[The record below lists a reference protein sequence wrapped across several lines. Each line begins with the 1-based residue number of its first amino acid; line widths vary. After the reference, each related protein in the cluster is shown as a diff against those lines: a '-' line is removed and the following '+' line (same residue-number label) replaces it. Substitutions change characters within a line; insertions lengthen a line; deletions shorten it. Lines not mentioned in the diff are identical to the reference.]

1 MSPAT
6 RGPVTRLE
14 RVALIA
20 GLLLAAA
27 LMVPIRGY
35 LTDDT
40 FIHLQYA
47 KHLAE
52 GKGLVFNEGE
62 RVYGC
67 TSPLWVA
74 LIADGMALG
83 LDGLAVARFLGWTAT
98 LVSVLLFFQLLRRTV
113 RTPELRAAG
122 TVAWACHA
130 WMLRW
135 SLSGME
141 TPLAVAL
148 TLAGFVAY
156 VEGAAWGSRPLRT
169 GALWSL
175 AALTR
180 PEAVFLLG
188 LWTVFLLLEA
198 DSRNGVRR
206 LVSGLVPPALIYG
219 SWLVFSKLYF
229 GTFWPQTLN
238 AKSAG
243 GESVTFLLEN
253 FTRQLRIVAATDGMF
268 VVAMVLALGFGA
280 GATLQR
286 GTPAQKLLPWAWV
299 IGIPALYMARGVPV
313 LSRYLLPLLPVLAWL
328 AWRELDLWLAGD
340 KPDESRR
347 RRAAL
352 FGASLGALVVAQNL
366 TVYRTTVIPHV
377 TSFTAG
383 LESSLVRWGRW
394 FGEHAPEGAAIAAPD
409 IGAIGY
415 YSGRRIVDLAG
426 LVTPEMVPLLE
437 NDLQENAIARLE
449 FASFAR
455 PEFLVDRATVP
466 DDLLARSPYATALT
480 PLGSAQVPNLGI
492 ARPGRAV
499 YTFYRVDWAAYD
511 SLRAERDSTA
521 RGALGP

>member
-1 MSPAT
+1 MTSTTVSYGPIT
-6 RGPVTRLE
+6 RIE
-14 RVALIA
+14 KVALLA
-20 GLLLAAA
+20 GLVLAIG
-27 LMVPIRGY
+27 LMIPLRHY

-52 GKGLVFNEGE
+52 GRGLVFNDGE

-83 LDGLAVARFLGWTAT
+83 LDGLAVARGLGFAAT
-98 LVSVLLFFQLLRRTV
+98 LASIVLFFQLLRRTV
-113 RTPELRAAG
+113 RSPELRAAG
-122 TVAWACHA
+122 TIAWAAHA

-156 VEGAAWGSRPLRT
+156 VEGVQWGSRPVRT
-169 GALWSL
+169 SALWSL
-175 AALTR
+175 VALTR
-180 PEAVFLLG
+180 PEGVFLLG
-188 LWTVFLLLEA
+188 LWAVYLLLDA

-206 LVSGLVPPALIYG
+206 LAFGIIPPVLIYG
-219 SWLVFSKLYF
+219 SWLMFSKLYF

-243 GESVTFLLEN
+243 TESFAFLLDN
-253 FTRQLRIVAATDGMF
+253 FSRQLRIVGATDGMYA
-268 VVAMVLALGFGA
+268 VAIVLALGFG
-280 GATLQR
+280 GSLVPR
-286 GTPAQKLLPWAWV
+286 GTPAQRLLPWAWV

-328 AWRELDLWLAGD
+328 GWRSLDLWLLGE

-347 RRAAL
+347 RRAAI
-352 FGASLGALVVAQNL
+352 FGFALGAVVVAQNL

-377 TSFTAG
+377 TSFSAG
-383 LESSLVRWGRW
+383 FEESLIHWGKW
-394 FGEHAPEGAAIAAPD
+394 FRQHAPRGASIAAPD

-415 YSGRRIVDLAG
+415 YSGLRVVDLAG
-426 LVTPEMVPLLE
+426 LVTPEMVPLLQR
-437 NDLQENAIARLE
+437 DLQENAIARLE
-449 FASFAR
+449 FAKFAR
-455 PEFLVDRATVP
+455 PEFLIDRATVAN
-466 DDLLARSPYATALT
+466 DLLARSPYAPALT
-480 PLGSAQVPNLGI
+480 PLGTAQVPNLGI

-499 YTFYRVDWAAYD
+499 YTFYRVHWPTYD
-511 SLRAERDSTA
+511 SLRVEREPTV
-521 RGALGP
+521 R